1 LVSGS
6 ESEKVNVFTTLAP
19 TPQRLVPASVEDEAG
34 QGLVE
39 YSLILAF
46 VVVVAIAALT
56 FLGSDIS
63 LALSSIGNS
72 L

>member
-1 LVSGS
+1 MNLTLIISMQDTGVVAIDD
-6 ESEKVNVFTTLAP
+6 ES
-19 TPQRLVPASVEDEAG
+19 G

-63 LALSSIGNS
+63 MALSSIGNH

>member
-1 LVSGS
+1 M
-6 ESEKVNVFTTLAP
+6 EWMWLA
-19 TPQRLVPASVEDEAG
+19 VKEDESG

-46 VVVVAIAALT
+46 VAIVAIAAAT
-56 FLGSDIS
+56 FLGSD
-63 LALSSIGNS
+63 LSVAFSHIGNS

>member
-1 LVSGS
+1 M
-6 ESEKVNVFTTLAP
+6 FTRLALNL
-19 TPQRLVPASVEDEAG
+19 QRLVPASVEDEAG

-46 VVVVAIAALT
+46 VVVVAIVALT
-56 FLGSDIS
+56 FLGSDVS
-63 LALSSIGNS
+63 MALSSIGNS

>member
-1 LVSGS
+1 MTLTIINSLQDTGVIAIDD
-6 ESEKVNVFTTLAP
+6 ES
-19 TPQRLVPASVEDEAG
+19 G

-39 YSLILAF
+39 YGLILAF
-46 VVVVAIAALT
+46 VVVVAIVALT

>member
-1 LVSGS
+1 MFTKLVLSLQGI
-6 ESEKVNVFTTLAP
+6 P
-19 TPQRLVPASVEDEAG
+19 MPCVEAEAG

-56 FLGSDIS
+56 LLGSDLSNEIS
-63 LALSSIGNS
+63 TIATTL
-72 L
+72 